1 MAAFLWG
8 VAILSGIEWVQ
19 QEGRRLLSAAF
30 LNYSNKMYYIE
41 NYQVEFVVYGAT
53 SKQNCRHV

>member
-1 MAAFLWG
+1 M
-8 VAILSGIEWVQ
+8 LSGIQQVQ

-30 LNYSNKMYYIE
+30 LDYSNKTYYIE